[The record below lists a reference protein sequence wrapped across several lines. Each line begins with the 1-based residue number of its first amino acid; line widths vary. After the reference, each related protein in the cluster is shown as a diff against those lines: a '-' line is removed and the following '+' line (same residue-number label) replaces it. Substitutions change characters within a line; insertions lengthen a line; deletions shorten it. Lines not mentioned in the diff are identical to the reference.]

1 MSSVLKIESV
11 VQKHYEV
18 IDYLKGFSILTIVS
32 MHLIQTYTTFLP
44 GFVIKLATAGG
55 TGVHIFILCSGFG
68 LYLSYMRR
76 PCGFGDFIRHR
87 FGKIYIPYIVIITI
101 SALVPFMYDGNK
113 RILAYLS
120 HVLLFKMFVP
130 EFESSFGAHFWYI
143 STIFQFYFC
152 FIPLSRLKEKL
163 QTKKFLILSLA
174 VSFLW
179 WIFLAVS
186 GLYEIRVWDSFFI
199 QYLWEFS
206 LGMCLADYLGNGRII
221 HIKMIYLVITA
232 CTGLGLATV
241 VASFGGVFKVFNDI
255 PGMIGYGSLA
265 LVLYEINIKTWNGLI
280 LWISE
285 FSYEW
290 YLIHILIFACF
301 FKSIHADTLS
311 MQLTVGV
318 IAFIVSILLAIGYK
332 KCWQLVRR

>member
-1 MSSVLKIESV
+1 
-11 VQKHYEV
+11 
-18 IDYLKGFSILTIVS
+18 
-32 MHLIQTYTTFLP
+32 
-44 GFVIKLATAGG
+44 
-55 TGVHIFILCSGFG
+55 
-68 LYLSYMRR
+68 
-76 PCGFGDFIRHR
+76 
-87 FGKIYIPYIVIITI
+87 
-101 SALVPFMYDGNK
+101 
-113 RILAYLS
+113 
-120 HVLLFKMFVP
+120 
-130 EFESSFGAHFWYI
+130 
-143 STIFQFYFC
+143 
-152 FIPLSRLKEKL
+152 
-163 QTKKFLILSLA
+163 
-174 VSFLW
+174 
-179 WIFLAVS
+179 
-186 GLYEIRVWDSFFI
+186 
-199 QYLWEFS
+199 
-206 LGMCLADYLGNGRII
+206 MCLADYLGNGRII